1 MKISLIA
8 ALDEANGIG
17 AGNKLVWHLPDDFK
31 WFKQHTAGK
40 PMLMGRNTML
50 SLGKPLPNRLNLVI
64 SSNDN
69 AIIEGFKH
77 VYSLEEAKQLLPSDT
92 EELMVIGGGMLYEHL
107 LPKADRLYITRI
119 HNTYKDMD
127 TFFPEWLSSEWKEIY
142 FEHHSSD
149 ERHQFS
155 FDFIILDRVIS
166 AKSDN

>member
-31 WFKQHTAGK
+31 WFKKHTVGK

-50 SLGKPLPNRLNLVI
+50 SLGKALPNRLNLVI
-64 SSNDN
+64 SSTDN
-69 AIIEGFKH
+69 AIIEGFQH
-77 VYSLEEAKQLLPSDT
+77 VHSLQEAKLLRPDGT
-92 EELMVIGGGMLYEHL
+92 VELMVIGGGMLYKHL
-107 LPKADRLYITRI
+107 LPEADRLYITRI
-119 HNTYKDMD
+119 HNTYEGMD
-127 TFFPEWLSSEWKEIY
+127 TFFPEWIDSEWKEIY

-155 FDFIILDRVIS
+155 FDFIILDRILS
-166 AKSDN
+166 AKNEN